1 MACAFAWRSS
11 IVSMDAREVVLEWKE
26 KGFVVVWRSLE
37 ASLSF
42 PSCFSYLLR
51 VCILLLCLKYFL
63 HLPCFFLHSITI
75 QVSSVSFSLSFSYF
89 EP

>member
-1 MACAFAWRSS
+1 VACAFAWRSS

-42 PSCFSYLLR
+42 LSCFLARSTH
-51 VCILLLCLKYFL
+51 CIYD
-63 HLPCFFLHSITI
+63 I
-75 QVSSVSFSLSFSYF
+75 
-89 EP
+89 